1 MNLFVQVV
9 VCNCVEEL
17 HENVEKSQLTADLG
31 GEIPYCHQEW
41 IQQRVALEKF
51 SCNTQEVSAAL
62 DSFTQSLQDTEFPND
77 VDATQQ
83 LLNSQGIEYSELKE
97 EILNAAKH
105 GEDLLNS
112 IRQRPVNSN
121 NTTSTCVSREDQ
133 LELYRVCPYRLGNV
147 TAVERLLVQ
156 LEETERTFDDFWLSH
171 SARLRQCLELRRFEQ
186 DFKELQGNFD
196 SHLKTVCE
204 MTEIG
209 ETVARVDTLIRE
221 ATAFQK
227 LCMNDIERAEEL
239 ISIGQQLLHSRHY
252 CALDCVQPKC
262 SELQR
267 MCHLL
272 SERLESRLIT
282 LAKCRDLQERI
293 DKTFE
298 MGRAFARMGESR
310 NAYRVLVGRPE
321 GKRPLGRP
329 RRRWEDNMKMD
340 LREVGYDDRDWINL
354 AQDRDQWRAYVRA
367 AMNLRANRWCTRG
380 IDLLASQHI
389 EKCSTSPELAEQSLI
404 EIQQYVASAEEF
416 KLSSPK
422 EFRSLFQD
430 SITPETKALVTQ
442 VLQRIDDVSMMC
454 EKRMTSLKRLTLK
467 PPRPV
472 QTVTPEPAIPI
483 QQPPGGAPHHSHNHH
498 GKMSSKV
505 FKKANTLPKIEVPS
519 EMWQAQAVK
528 AEPCDTT
535 GSSPDSE
542 TSTQDMEMLK
552 TKRGHVLAEL
562 LETERVYVTELGSL
576 IKGYKC
582 ELQSSE
588 MQSLVPPALV
598 GKADVLF
605 GNLEEIYTFHSDV
618 FLRDLENCI
627 SNTELVALCFT
638 QRRDAF
644 LRLYSYYCQNSPR
657 SERLRETV
665 GEKNMFFQAC
675 QLKLGHKLPLAAYL
689 LKPVQRITKY
699 QLLLKDLLR
708 YSDDRNCCKELQE
721 ALDCM
726 LVVLK
731 CVNDSMHQ
739 IAITGFWGE
748 LCDQGELLMQ
758 GSFSVWTD
766 SKKDRLRELR
776 LKPMQRHIFLYQ
788 KAMIFCKK
796 AAKEVHNKDTY
807 HFKRY
812 LKKLLSS
819 SLLSKNLKVRI
830 YKTVILPVVL
840 YGCETWTLTLRE
852 EQRLRVFENKV
863 LRKIFGAKRD
873 AVTGE
878 WRKLHNAELHALYTS
893 PDIIRNIKSRRLRWA
908 GHVARMGESRNAYRV
923 LVGRPEGRR
932 PLRRPRRRWEDNIK
946 MDLREVGYDG
956 RDWINLAQDRDRW
969 RAYVRAAMNLRM
981 SQIGLTESVKGDAR
995 KFEVWL
1001 QGRQEVHTIQ
1011 ALTVQQKDAWVCE
1024 IKRVLLEQLA
1034 ELKGEKIRQYSLAGT
1049 GKPIHRPLR
1058 QTSSW
1063 ESHTGVAN
1071 NLAAFNT
1078 DSESITR
1085 PTSHPLP
1092 QHTVSENGEE
1102 EGEGGAWSSDYS
1114 NSEDEDTYTEHNEG
1128 GGRFTALADY
1138 CAMGHSEVSM
1148 HEGDAVELLKVGCA
1162 GWWYVRVIGSHLE
1175 GWAPSAYLEP
1185 FGRKSLRSSQSV
1197 SSQDGSKSSVVLP
1210 SE

>member
-1 MNLFVQVV
+1 MLISSNRRDDLMEVTDLAVRDVADLLHPQYAIVTGGKSRDGCPIITFPDLGNFCSLGDAEYQRLVQYLTSVPSMQEADSGFVLVIDRRNDKWNSVKTVLLKVSGFFPGLIHVVYVLRPAGFIQKAISEVSNKLFKEEFKFRVV

-17 HENVEKSQLTADLG
+17 HDNVEKSQLTADLG

-51 SCNTQEVSAAL
+51 SCNMQEVSAAL
-62 DSFTQSLQDTEFPND
+62 DSFTQSLQDAEFPND

-105 GEDLLNS
+105 GEDLLKS
-112 IRQRPVNSN
+112 IRQHPATG
-121 NTTSTCVSREDQ
+121 NTNGSTCATREDQ
-133 LELYRVCPYRLGNV
+133 LALYRVCPYRLGNV

-156 LEETERTFDDFWLSH
+156 LEETERTFDDYWFSH

-186 DFKELQGNFD
+186 DFKELQSNFD
-196 SHLKTVCE
+196 CHLKSVCE
-204 MTEIG
+204 MTEVG
-209 ETVARVDTLIRE
+209 ETVARVDTLIKE
-221 ATAFQK
+221 ATALQK
-227 LCMNDIERAEEL
+227 LCMTDVERAEEL
-239 ISIGQQLLHSRHY
+239 ISVGQQLLHSRHY

-267 MCHLL
+267 MCQLL
-272 SERLESRLIT
+272 PERLESRLST
-282 LAKCRDLQERI
+282 LGKCRDLQERI
-293 DKTFE
+293 DK
-298 MGRAFARMGESR
+298 
-310 NAYRVLVGRPE
+310 
-321 GKRPLGRP
+321 
-329 RRRWEDNMKMD
+329 
-340 LREVGYDDRDWINL
+340 
-354 AQDRDQWRAYVRA
+354 
-367 AMNLRANRWCTRG
+367 ANRWCTRG

-389 EKCSTSPELAEQSLI
+389 EKCSTSPDLAEQSLL
-404 EIQQYVASAEEF
+404 EIQQYVTSAEEF

-430 SITPETKALVTQ
+430 SITSETKALVTQ

-454 EKRMTSLKRLTLK
+454 EKRMTNLKRLTLK
-467 PPRPV
+467 LPRPV
-472 QTVTPEPAIPI
+472 QTVTPEPAVPL
-483 QQPPGGAPHHSHNHH
+483 QQPPCCAPDHVHNHH
-498 GKMSSKV
+498 SKTSNKV
-505 FKKANTLPKIEVPS
+505 FRKANTLPKIEVPS
-519 EMWQAQAVK
+519 DMWNAQAIK
-528 AEPCDTT
+528 TDTCDTAA
-535 GSSPDSE
+535 SSPDSE
-542 TSTQDMEMLK
+542 TSTQDLEVLK

-562 LETERVYVTELGSL
+562 LETERVYVSELGSL

-588 MQSLVPPALV
+588 MQSLIPPALV

-605 GNLEEIYTFHSDV
+605 GNLEEIFNFHSKV

-689 LKPVQRITKY
+689 LKPVQRLTKY

-708 YSDDRNCCKELQE
+708 YTDDKKCRKELQE

-726 LVVLK
+726 LIVLK

-748 LCDQGELLMQ
+748 LSDQGELLMQ

-788 KAMIFCKK
+788 KAMLFCKK

-812 LKKLLSS
+812 LK
-819 SLLSKNLKVRI
+819 
-830 YKTVILPVVL
+830 
-840 YGCETWTLTLRE
+840 
-852 EQRLRVFENKV
+852 
-863 LRKIFGAKRD
+863 
-873 AVTGE
+873 
-878 WRKLHNAELHALYTS
+878 
-893 PDIIRNIKSRRLRWA
+893 
-908 GHVARMGESRNAYRV
+908 
-923 LVGRPEGRR
+923 
-932 PLRRPRRRWEDNIK
+932 
-946 MDLREVGYDG
+946 
-956 RDWINLAQDRDRW
+956 
-969 RAYVRAAMNLRM
+969 M
-981 SQIGLTESVKGDAR
+981 SQIGLTESVKGDPR

-1024 IKRVLLEQLA
+1024 IKRVLLEQLT

-1063 ESHTGVAN
+1063 ESHTGIPN
-1071 NLAAFNT
+1071 NMTAFNADT
-1078 DSESITR
+1078 VAR
-1085 PTSHPLP
+1085 HPSHPPP

-1102 EGEGGAWSSDYS
+1102 EGESGAWSSDYS
-1114 NSEDEDTYTEHNEG
+1114 NSEDEDTYTEQSEA

-1138 CAMGHSEVSM
+1138 CAVGHSEVSM
-1148 HEGDAVELLKVGCA
+1148 HEGDAVELVKVGCA
-1162 GWWYVRVIGSHLE
+1162 GWWYIKVIGSNLE
-1175 GWAPSAYLEP
+1175 GWVPSAYLEP
-1185 FGRKSLRSSQSV
+1185 FGRRSLRSSQSV
-1197 SSQDGSKSSVVLP
+1197 SSQDGGKSSVALP
-1210 SE
+1210 LA

>member
-1 MNLFVQVV
+1 MEGGELAVRDVADLLHAQYAIVTGGKSRDGCPIITFPDLGNFCSLGDAEYQRLVQYLTSVPSMQEADSGFVLVIDRRNDKWNSVKTVLLKISGFFPGLIHVAYVLRPAGFLQKAISEVSNKLFKEEFKFRVV

-293 DKTFE
+293 DK
-298 MGRAFARMGESR
+298 
-310 NAYRVLVGRPE
+310 
-321 GKRPLGRP
+321 
-329 RRRWEDNMKMD
+329 
-340 LREVGYDDRDWINL
+340 
-354 AQDRDQWRAYVRA
+354 
-367 AMNLRANRWCTRG
+367 ANRWCTRG

-483 QQPPGGAPHHSHNHH
+483 QQPPGGALHHSHNHH

-812 LKKLLSS
+812 LK
-819 SLLSKNLKVRI
+819 
-830 YKTVILPVVL
+830 
-840 YGCETWTLTLRE
+840 
-852 EQRLRVFENKV
+852 
-863 LRKIFGAKRD
+863 
-873 AVTGE
+873 
-878 WRKLHNAELHALYTS
+878 
-893 PDIIRNIKSRRLRWA
+893 
-908 GHVARMGESRNAYRV
+908 
-923 LVGRPEGRR
+923 
-932 PLRRPRRRWEDNIK
+932 
-946 MDLREVGYDG
+946 
-956 RDWINLAQDRDRW
+956 
-969 RAYVRAAMNLRM
+969 M

>member
-1 MNLFVQVV
+1 MEATELTVRDVADLLHAQYAIVTGGKSHDGCPIITFPDLGNFCSLGDVEYQRLVQYLTSVPSMQEADSGFVLVIDRRNDKWHSVKTVLLKISGFFPGLIHVVYVLRPAGFLQKAISEVSNKLFKEEFKFRVV
-9 VCNCVEEL
+9 VCNYVEEL

-41 IQQRVALEKF
+41 LQQRVALEKF

-77 VDATQQ
+77 VDDTQQ
-83 LLNSQGIEYSELKE
+83 LLTTQGIEYSELKE

-112 IRQRPVNSN
+112 IRQCPATN

-156 LEETERTFDDFWLSH
+156 LEETERTFDDFWFSH

-186 DFKELQGNFD
+186 DFRELQSNFD

-204 MTEIG
+204 MTEVG
-209 ETVARVDTLIRE
+209 ETVARVDMLIKE
-221 ATAFQK
+221 ASAFQK
-227 LCMNDIERAEEL
+227 LCMHDIERAEEL
-239 ISIGQQLLHSRHY
+239 ISTGQQLLHSRHY

-267 MCHLL
+267 MCQLL
-272 SERLESRLIT
+272 SERLESRLST
-282 LAKCRDLQERI
+282 LAKCRELQERI
-293 DKTFE
+293 DK
-298 MGRAFARMGESR
+298 
-310 NAYRVLVGRPE
+310 
-321 GKRPLGRP
+321 
-329 RRRWEDNMKMD
+329 
-340 LREVGYDDRDWINL
+340 
-354 AQDRDQWRAYVRA
+354 
-367 AMNLRANRWCTRG
+367 ANRWCARG
-380 IDLLASQHI
+380 VDLLASQHI
-389 EKCSTSPELAEQSLI
+389 EKCSSSPELAEQSLM

-442 VLQRIDDVSMMC
+442 VLQRIDDVSMMS

-467 PPRPV
+467 LPRPV
-472 QTVTPEPAIPI
+472 QTVTPEPAIPL
-483 QQPPGGAPHHSHNHH
+483 QQPSSEAVDHSHNHH
-498 GKMSSKV
+498 GKISNKV

-519 EMWQAQAVK
+519 EMWHAQAIK
-528 AEPCDTT
+528 TEICDTT

-542 TSTQDMEMLK
+542 TSAQDLEMLK

-562 LETERVYVTELGSL
+562 LETERIYVSELGSV

-588 MQSLVPPALV
+588 MQSLVPSALV
-598 GKADVLF
+598 GKVDVLF
-605 GNLEEIYTFHSDV
+605 GNLEEIFNFHSEV

-627 SNTELVALCFT
+627 PNTELVALCFT

-665 GEKNMFFQAC
+665 GEKNLFFQAC

-708 YSDDRNCCKELQE
+708 YSDDRKCSKELQE
-721 ALDCM
+721 GLDCM
-726 LVVLK
+726 LIVLK

-748 LCDQGELLMQ
+748 LHDQGELLMQ

-788 KAMIFCKK
+788 KAMLFCKK

-812 LKKLLSS
+812 LK
-819 SLLSKNLKVRI
+819 
-830 YKTVILPVVL
+830 
-840 YGCETWTLTLRE
+840 
-852 EQRLRVFENKV
+852 
-863 LRKIFGAKRD
+863 
-873 AVTGE
+873 
-878 WRKLHNAELHALYTS
+878 
-893 PDIIRNIKSRRLRWA
+893 
-908 GHVARMGESRNAYRV
+908 
-923 LVGRPEGRR
+923 
-932 PLRRPRRRWEDNIK
+932 
-946 MDLREVGYDG
+946 
-956 RDWINLAQDRDRW
+956 
-969 RAYVRAAMNLRM
+969 M

-1011 ALTVQQKDAWVCE
+1011 ALTVQQKNAWVCE

-1049 GKPIHRPLR
+1049 GKPVHRPLR

-1063 ESHTGVAN
+1063 DSHTGVPN
-1071 NLAAFNT
+1071 NMA
-1078 DSESITR
+1078 SI
-1085 PTSHPLP
+1085 SIDGDAVAKHPPHPIP
-1092 QHTVSENGEE
+1092 QHTLSENGEE

-1114 NSEDEDTYTEHNEG
+1114 NSEDEDTCTEHNEVG
-1128 GGRFTALADY
+1128 DRFTALADY

-1162 GWWYVRVIGSHLE
+1162 GWWFIRVIGSHLE

-1185 FGRKSLRSSQSV
+1185 FGRRSLRTSQSV
-1197 SSQDGSKSSVVLP
+1197 TSQDSSKSNVALP
-1210 SE
+1210 VE

>member
-1 MNLFVQVV
+1 MLINSNRRDDLMESAELAVRDVADLLHPQYAIVTGGKSRDGCPIITFPDLGNFCSLGDAEYQRLVQYLTSVPSMQEADSGFVLVIDRRSDKWNSVKTVLLKVSGFFPGLIHVVYVLRPAGFLQKAISEVSNKLFKEEFKFRVV

-17 HENVEKSQLTADLG
+17 HDNVEKSQLTADLG

-62 DSFTQSLQDTEFPND
+62 DSFTQSLQDAEFPND

-105 GEDLLNS
+105 GEDLLKS
-112 IRQRPVNSN
+112 IRQHPATG
-121 NTTSTCVSREDQ
+121 NTNGSTCATREDQ

-156 LEETERTFDDFWLSH
+156 LEETERTFDDFWFSH

-186 DFKELQGNFD
+186 DFKELQSNFD
-196 SHLKTVCE
+196 CYLKRVCE
-204 MTEIG
+204 MTEVG
-209 ETVARVDTLIRE
+209 ETVARVDTLIKE
-221 ATAFQK
+221 ATALQK
-227 LCMNDIERAEEL
+227 LCLGDIERAEEL
-239 ISIGQQLLHSRHY
+239 ISVGQQLLHSRHY

-267 MCHLL
+267 MCQLL
-272 SERLESRLIT
+272 SERLESRLNT

-293 DKTFE
+293 DK
-298 MGRAFARMGESR
+298 
-310 NAYRVLVGRPE
+310 
-321 GKRPLGRP
+321 
-329 RRRWEDNMKMD
+329 
-340 LREVGYDDRDWINL
+340 
-354 AQDRDQWRAYVRA
+354 
-367 AMNLRANRWCTRG
+367 ANRWCTRG

-389 EKCSTSPELAEQSLI
+389 EKCSTSPELAEQSLL

-430 SITPETKALVTQ
+430 SITSETKALVTQ

-454 EKRMTSLKRLTLK
+454 EKRTTNLKRLTLK
-467 PPRPV
+467 LPRPV
-472 QTVTPEPAIPI
+472 QTVTPEPAIPL
-483 QQPPGGAPHHSHNHH
+483 QQPPCCAPDHSHNHH
-498 GKMSSKV
+498 SKTSNKV
-505 FKKANTLPKIEVPS
+505 FRKANTLPKIEVPS
-519 EMWQAQAVK
+519 DMWHAQAIK
-528 AEPCDTT
+528 TDTCDTAA
-535 GSSPDSE
+535 SSPDSE
-542 TSTQDMEMLK
+542 TSTQDLEMLK

-562 LETERVYVTELGSL
+562 LETERVYVNELGSL

-588 MQSLVPPALV
+588 MQSLVPPVLV

-605 GNLEEIYTFHSDV
+605 GNLEEIFSFHSKV

-638 QRRDAF
+638 QRRDSF

-689 LKPVQRITKY
+689 LKPVQRLTKY

-708 YSDDRNCCKELQE
+708 YTDDKKCRKELQE

-726 LVVLK
+726 LIVLK

-788 KAMIFCKK
+788 KAMLFCKK

-812 LKKLLSS
+812 LK
-819 SLLSKNLKVRI
+819 
-830 YKTVILPVVL
+830 
-840 YGCETWTLTLRE
+840 
-852 EQRLRVFENKV
+852 
-863 LRKIFGAKRD
+863 
-873 AVTGE
+873 
-878 WRKLHNAELHALYTS
+878 
-893 PDIIRNIKSRRLRWA
+893 
-908 GHVARMGESRNAYRV
+908 
-923 LVGRPEGRR
+923 
-932 PLRRPRRRWEDNIK
+932 
-946 MDLREVGYDG
+946 
-956 RDWINLAQDRDRW
+956 
-969 RAYVRAAMNLRM
+969 M

-1024 IKRVLLEQLA
+1024 IKHVLLEQLS

-1058 QTSSW
+1058 QTNSW
-1063 ESHTGVAN
+1063 ESPTGIPN
-1071 NLAAFNT
+1071 NMTAFNADANT
-1078 DSESITR
+1078 VAR
-1085 PTSHPLP
+1085 HPPP

-1114 NSEDEDTYTEHNEG
+1114 NSEDEDTYTEQSEA

-1148 HEGDAVELLKVGCA
+1148 HEGDAVELVKVGCA
-1162 GWWYVRVIGSHLE
+1162 GWWYIKVIGSNLE
-1175 GWAPSAYLEP
+1175 GWVPSAYLES

-1197 SSQDGSKSSVVLP
+1197 SSQDGSKSSVALP
-1210 SE
+1210 LA